1 MAHDWDFAT
10 ILANWNVL
18 ARGLLHTLQLAFVC
32 LIGGFALGLPLGA
45 GRYSRRPWF
54 HWPATAFVEVFRNT
68 PALVQIMWFFFAF
81 PIVAPF
87 EIDAFSAATLA
98 LTLNTAAFAAEIY
111 RGGIQSIAPTQWQ
124 AGKALGM
131 TWAQTMRRV
140 ILPQAV
146 RRMIPAFTNR
156 GIELVKMT
164 TLAST
169 IAFAELLHEAKTLA
183 AINFNPIE
191 AYTTVALIFFALI
204 YPLTLLVQRLE
215 LRLPRR

>member
-1 MAHDWDFAT
+1 MGHDWDFAT
-10 ILANWNVL
+10 VLANWNVL
-18 ARGLLHTLQLAFVC
+18 ARGLLNTVQLALTC
-32 LIGGFALGLPLGA
+32 LVGGLALGLPVGA
-45 GRYSRRPWF
+45 ARYSRQPWF

-87 EIDAFSAATLA
+87 AIDAFSAAALA
-98 LTLNTAAFAAEIY
+98 LTLNTAAFSAEIY
-111 RGGIQSIAPTQWQ
+111 RGGIQSIAPTQWH

-131 TWAQTMRRV
+131 SWAQTMRRV

-156 GIELVKMT
+156 GIELIKMT

-169 IAFAELLHEAKTLA
+169 IAFAEVLHEAKTLS
-183 AINFNPIE
+183 AIAFNPIE
-191 AYTTVALIFFALI
+191 AYTAVALIFFALI
-204 YPLTLLVQRLE
+204 YPMTLLVQRME